1 MEQMFNR
8 RCHPSPSHEQW
19 MAAFAISAVAAAI
32 TTPVVVSVNVWVGAS
47 TAVLCFVSIRWI
59 APRMPEMLSGARQRR
74 PVLSVAWLV
83 LVLLA
88 VVQMTRLS
96 AFMVDSSRLWGS
108 TIPDQA
114 AANHQCLAAYVHA
127 ADLCRRGERN
137 VYDER
142 WYPAFTT
149 ALYAERRGVRSPV
162 AGLGRWVLD
171 PYEYPPPFLLLPR
184 AALAIT
190 DSFERIRTAWF
201 VIQALC
207 LVVGGLLLMRW
218 IGGREGL
225 VTGLLLPAILAS
237 IPTMLN
243 FQFGQFHA
251 MAVMLALAAM
261 VAFDRRRFAVG
272 GTLLSFAILS
282 KIFPGVLLV
291 MLAGQRRWRDIGW
304 TLGIG
309 VMFVMLALLILGTDP
324 FVAFVSYQLP
334 RIVSGEAF
342 SFSERADVPA
352 FIVSRNYSI
361 YGIVAK
367 LRLLSVVGVGP
378 TTAHA
383 LTWAYTV
390 LLLWLAWRMRLGPT
404 DRRFQV
410 MTWLALLNLAALRS
424 PVAPSAYVTAPM
436 LWSLA
441 LLAAE
446 VRGKYSVAIALGAA
460 WVVIMGPPPLPQKLD
475 LVFGL
480 LGQGLALAL
489 GIWVLMRSQATT
501 SELATVIVNNPSEGP
516 SCPHDCP

>member
-1 MEQMFNR
+1 MEQMLNR
-8 RCHPSPSHEQW
+8 GFHPSHEQW
-19 MAAFAISAVAAAI
+19 MAAFAISIVAAAI
-32 TTPVVVSVNVWVGAS
+32 TTPVVVSVNVWAGAS
-47 TAVLCFVSIRWI
+47 TAGLCFVPMRWI

-149 ALYAERRGVRSPV
+149 PLYAEPRGVSSPV

-291 MLAGQRRWRDIGW
+291 MLTGQRRWREIGW

-309 VMFVMLALLILGTDP
+309 VVFVMLALLILGTDP
-324 FVAFVSYQLP
+324 FIAFVSYQLP
-334 RIVSGEAF
+334 RILSGEAF
-342 SFSERADVPA
+342 SFSARADVPS
-352 FIVSRNYSI
+352 FIVSRNFSV

-367 LRLLSVVGVGP
+367 LRLLGLAGVGP
-378 TTAHA
+378 STARV
-383 LTWAYTV
+383 LTWGYTM
-390 LLLWLAWRMRLGPT
+390 LLLWLAWRARTASPN
-404 DRRFQV
+404 RRFQA
-410 MTWLALLNLAALRS
+410 MGLARATESCCLTESGRSVGLRDR
-424 PVAPSAYVTAPM
+424 PDAVV
-436 LWSLA
+436 
-441 LLAAE
+441 
-446 VRGKYSVAIALGAA
+446 VGAA
-460 WVVIMGPPPLPQKLD
+460 RR
-475 LVFGL
+475 
-480 LGQGLALAL
+480 
-489 GIWVLMRSQATT
+489 RSQTQVHDGDRTWSDVGGDHGPAATPGQDRPGVGVARPRSRART
-501 SELATVIVNNPSEGP
+501 RYRDNYTYTEARSRNGEGEP
-516 SCPHDCP
+516 RPNRRLWP

>member
-1 MEQMFNR
+1 MEQMLNR
-8 RCHPSPSHEQW
+8 RCHPSLEQW

-32 TTPVVVSVNVWVGAS
+32 TTPVVVSVNVWAGGS
-47 TAVLCFVSIRWI
+47 TAVLCFVSMRWI
-59 APRMPEMLSGARQRR
+59 AWRMPEMLSGARQRR

-83 LVLLA
+83 LVMLA

-96 AFMVDSSRLWGS
+96 AFRADSSRLWGS

-114 AANHQCLAAYVHA
+114 GANHQCLAAYVHA

-149 ALYAERRGVRSPV
+149 PLYAEPQGVSSPV

-184 AALAIT
+184 AALALT
-190 DSFERIRTAWF
+190 NSFEHIRTAWF

-207 LVVGGLLLMRW
+207 LVVGGLLLVRW
-218 IGGREGL
+218 IGSREGI

-261 VAFDRRRFAVG
+261 VAFDRRRLAVG
-272 GTLLSFAILS
+272 GALLSFAILS
-282 KIFPGVLLV
+282 KIFPGLLLV
-291 MLAGQRRWRDIGW
+291 MLAGQRRWREIGW
-304 TLGIG
+304 TLGFGIG
-309 VMFVMLALLILGTDP
+309 FVMVALLILGTDP

-334 RIVSGEAF
+334 RIMSGEAF
-342 SFSERADVPA
+342 AFIERADVPA
-352 FIVSRNYSI
+352 FIVSRNFSV
-361 YGIVAK
+361 YGIGAK
-367 LRLLSVVGVGP
+367 LHLVGLTSEGP

-383 LTWAYTV
+383 LTWGYTM
-390 LLLWLAWRMRLGPT
+390 LLLWLAWRARMASPN
-404 DRRFQV
+404 RRFQV

-446 VRGKYSVAIALGAA
+446 VRGRYSVAIALGAA
-460 WVVIMGPPPLPQKLD
+460 WVVIMGPPPLPLKLD

-489 GIWVLMRSQATT
+489 GIWVLMRSRATT
-501 SELATVIVNNPSEGP
+501 SELPTVTVNKP
-516 SCPHDCP
+516 